1 MGKQFISF
9 GFIVILLLGWAA
21 HPAIYQKNAS
31 QKNASQK
38 DTYHSGITLLST
50 PSAGDFYQAEIDV
63 LSQAPNSFRVIKF
76 SQCDF
81 DAIFLST
88 LFSHRQVANT
98 LPLECNEARK
108 ELLLSCLYPAHE
120 FS

>member
-1 MGKQFISF
+1 MGKHFISS
-9 GFIVILLLGWAA
+9 GFIVILLLGWVA
-21 HPAIYQKNAS
+21 HPAIYQVHDSHQGA
-31 QKNASQK
+31 
-38 DTYHSGITLLST
+38 TLLSAS
-50 PSAGDFYQAEIDV
+50 PAGDFYQAEIDV
-63 LSQAPNSFRVIKF
+63 LNQPPNSFRVIKF

-88 LFSHRQVANT
+88 LLSLRQAAST

>member
-1 MGKQFISF
+1 MGKQFISS

-21 HPAIYQKNAS
+21 HPSIYPVHDSHQGTTFLSAS
-31 QKNASQK
+31 
-38 DTYHSGITLLST
+38 
-50 PSAGDFYQAEIDV
+50 PAGDFYQAEIDV
-63 LSQAPNSFRVIKF
+63 LNQPPNSFRVIKF

-81 DAIFLST
+81 DAIFLTT

-108 ELLLSCLYPAHE
+108 ELLLSYLYPAHE